1 MNSKVLII
9 DDEKDICFLISE
21 ILQDEKF
28 VTESAFNSSEAI
40 KKLETFRPDLIILD
54 VWLGPNSELD
64 GIELLKKI
72 MTINPLIPVIVIT
85 GHGTVDIA
93 VNAIRNGA
101 YDFIE
106 KPFNSEKI
114 VILSKRAIESA
125 ILANENKLLKKI
137 AHPNTP
143 LIGNSSFII
152 NLKKNLDKF
161 SKSKS
166 RILITGS
173 RGSGKKLI
181 SQIIHKNLFG
191 SKNLTKIIDLKNL
204 RDSELSELFDDS
216 QDKITNKNIFINSN
230 NGTLIFEN
238 IDSLPIIFQKKILFF
253 LENENFLNKSNIKW
267 NIKIIAI
274 SSKNIDYEIQQG
286 NFMKDL
292 FDRLNVFRI
301 KVPPISER
309 REDIIPI
316 CNYYLDFFNK
326 NKKYNFS
333 LSKKSSNKLEVY
345 NWPGNAHQ
353 IINYI
358 EKTIILFQDLNSE
371 SDYMLDD
378 LPIDMSE
385 IEDNSSIATHFGL
398 SLKVARQ
405 NFEREY
411 LLSQIKRFNG
421 NIIKISEFTG
431 MERTALY
438 RKFKS
443 LNISLNNN

>member
-9 DDEKDICFLISE
+9 DDEKDICYLISE

-28 VTESAFNSSEAI
+28 ITESVFNSSEAI

-85 GHGTVDIA
+85 GHGTVDMA
-93 VNAIRNGA
+93 VSAIKNGA

-114 VILSKRAIESA
+114 TILSKRAIESA
-125 ILANENKLLKKI
+125 KLINENKLLKKI

-152 NLKKNLDKF
+152 NLKKDLDRI

-173 RGSGKKLI
+173 RGTGKKLI
-181 SQIIHKNLFG
+181 AQIIHKNSLG
-191 SKNLTKIIDLKNL
+191 SENLIKIIDFKNL
-204 RDSELSELFDDS
+204 SDSDLSEMFDDN
-216 QDKITNKNIFINSN
+216 QNKTTKNNIFINSN
-230 NGTLIFEN
+230 NGTLVFDN
-238 IDSLPIIFQKKILFF
+238 IDSLPIFFQKKILFF
-253 LENENFLNKSNIKW
+253 LENESFLIKSNFKL

-286 NFMKDL
+286 NFMKNL
-292 FDRLNVFRI
+292 FDRLNVIRI
-301 KVPPISER
+301 KVPPISAR

-316 CNYYLDFFNK
+316 CNYYLDYFNK
-326 NKKYNFS
+326 YKKYNFS
-333 LSKKSSNKLEVY
+333 LSKRTSNQLEVY
-345 NWPGNAHQ
+345 NWPGNVHQ

-358 EKTIILFQDLNSE
+358 EKTIIFFQDSNSK
-371 SDYMLDD
+371 SNYVLDD
-378 LPIDMSE
+378 LPIDMSK
-385 IEDNSSIATHFGL
+385 IEDNSSNETHFSL

-421 NIIKISEFTG
+421 NILKISQFTG

-443 LNISLNNN
+443 LNISLNNK